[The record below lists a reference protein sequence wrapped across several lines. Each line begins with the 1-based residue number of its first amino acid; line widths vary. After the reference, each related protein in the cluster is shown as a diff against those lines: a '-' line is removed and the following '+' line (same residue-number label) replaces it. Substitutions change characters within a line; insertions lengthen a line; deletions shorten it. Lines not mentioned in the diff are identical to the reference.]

1 MEPHA
6 SPLHPVLRLLDAS
19 FRLGKAFG
27 TEVRVYGA
35 ALILVLLVG
44 PSLDLLKELS
54 WADGLIYLALLTL
67 ALYGSVWLHEM
78 AHVAAGWR
86 WHLRTPLITLSPLG
100 GLAHMQAP
108 APSPGAEVVI
118 AAAGPGMSLLIVA
131 LAYPLSKLVGA
142 SPFAWAAGGKG
153 LETWRLTLEPVPFL
167 LSTLVEINLA
177 VGLFNLLPLYPLD
190 GGRILRA
197 GLAYRMHPNRATLW
211 AARVGL
217 TGAVVGGLAALLF
230 VRGLPGGLLLAVAI
244 TNAFACQRALLEAR
258 YGDGPYG
265 PRREAWES
273 DAEAW
278 KLGAPQAEEEEAVP
292 ATRPSR
298 RRNERRGHPDVPTGA
313 ELDHLL
319 DRVRDVG
326 LAGLSDSE
334 RAALQRAS
342 DARRADR

>member
-1 MEPHA
+1 MHA
-6 SPLHPVLRLLDAS
+6 SESPLHPVLRLLDAS
-19 FRLGKAFG
+19 FRLGRAFG

-35 ALILVLLVG
+35 ALILVLLLG
-44 PSLDLLKELS
+44 PSLDLLKALS
-54 WADGLIYLALLTL
+54 WADGLLYLVLLTL

-78 AHVAAGWR
+78 GHVAAGWR
-86 WHLRTPLITLSPLG
+86 WSIRTPLITLSPLG

-108 APSPGAEVVI
+108 APSPRAEIVI
-118 AAAGPGMSLLIVA
+118 SAAGPAMDLVVVA
-131 LAYPLSKLVGA
+131 LAYPLAKLVGA
-142 SPFAWAAGGKG
+142 SPFAWAGGGGG
-153 LETWRLTLEPVPFL
+153 LETWRLRLEPVPFL

-197 GLAYRMHPNRATLW
+197 ALSTRMHPNRATLW
-211 AARVGL
+211 AARIGL
-217 TGAVVGGLAALLF
+217 AGAVVLGVVGLLF
-230 VRGLPGGLLLAVAI
+230 VRGLPGGLLVAVAI

-258 YGDGPYG
+258 FSDGPYG
-265 PRREAWES
+265 PRLEAWES

-278 KLGAPQAEEEEAVP
+278 KLGAPQAEEEEVVQAS
-292 ATRPSR
+292 RPSR

-313 ELDHLL
+313 ELDRLL

-326 LAGLSDSE
+326 LAGLTDSE

-342 DARRADR
+342 DARRSGR